1 MSRKYKFVDQTELY
15 FTTSSVIYWIDA
27 FTRTEYKDILVESLR
42 YCQQE
47 KDLNSHAWCLMTD
60 HLHLIISTRGRRMEE
75 TLRDTKQFT
84 VKRILAAIE
93 ENPVEGRKEWLL
105 WMFERAGQK
114 KAGNDK
120 YQFWQ
125 HDNHPVVLFTPP
137 IMQQKLD
144 YLHNNPVKA
153 GFVCHP
159 EEWLYSSA
167 KNYYTTEMP
176 LLEVMLLV

>member
-47 KDLNSHAWCLMTD
+47 KDLNIHAWCLMTN

-75 TLRDTKQFT
+75 TLRDMKQFT
-84 VKRILAAIE
+84 AKRILAAIE
-93 ENPVEGRKEWLL
+93 ENPVESRKEWLL
-105 WMFERAGQK
+105 WMFERAGRK

-125 HDNHPVVLFTPP
+125 HDNHPIVLFTPP
-137 IMQQKLD
+137 VMQQKLD

-153 GFVCHP
+153 GFVCRP

-176 LLEVMLLV
+176 LLDVMLLV

>member
-1 MSRKYKFVDQTELY
+1 
-15 FTTSSVIYWIDA
+15 
-27 FTRTEYKDILVESLR
+27 
-42 YCQQE
+42 
-47 KDLNSHAWCLMTD
+47 
-60 HLHLIISTRGRRMEE
+60 
-75 TLRDTKQFT
+75 
-84 VKRILAAIE
+84 
-93 ENPVEGRKEWLL
+93 
-105 WMFERAGQK
+105 MFERAGRK

-125 HDNHPVVLFTPP
+125 HDNHPIVLFTPP
-137 IMQQKLD
+137 VMQQKLD

-176 LLEVMLLV
+176 LLGVMLLV